1 MTGSSTHE
9 SFSNF
14 YIFPYRKFNQENGRF
29 RMPNEP
35 EEILSDEPL
44 ERLVNNRAEQ
54 LRISNITSV
63 SKSLQKVI
71 IFKLVMIF
79 LMKGLKISRFFCL
92 FFQENLSSEDNVK
105 VEADLLQK
113 QMVKFELNPN
123 VAMLQNQLPKICPL
137 MVKKLIICPIC
148 KGKFFTEDHVILH
161 LRSHHNLPPNFI
173 QNHLGNR
180 FDEMDLLVDLSI

>member
-9 SFSNF
+9 CFSNF
-14 YIFPYRKFNQENGRF
+14 IFFPYRNFKQENGRF

-63 SKSLQKVI
+63 SKNLQTKGI
-71 IFKLVMIF
+71 IFKLYFKLF

-92 FFQENLSSEDNVK
+92 FFRRICR
-105 VEADLLQK
+105 
-113 QMVKFELNPN
+113 
-123 VAMLQNQLPKICPL
+123 PKI
-137 MVKKLIICPIC
+137 MSKWRQI
-148 KGKFFTEDHVILH
+148 FFRNKWSSL
-161 LRSHHNLPPNFI
+161 N
-173 QNHLGNR
+173 
-180 FDEMDLLVDLSI
+180 

>member
-1 MTGSSTHE
+1 MNTCLKYIWPVPVQMNFINQIE
-9 SFSNF
+9 CFSYF
-14 YIFPYRKFNQENGRF
+14 YFFPYRNFKQENGRF

-71 IFKLVMIF
+71 IFKLVIIF

-92 FFQENLSSEDNVK
+92 FFRRICR
-105 VEADLLQK
+105 
-113 QMVKFELNPN
+113 
-123 VAMLQNQLPKICPL
+123 PKIMSKWRQIFYRNKWL
-137 MVKKLIICPIC
+137 SL
-148 KGKFFTEDHVILH
+148 
-161 LRSHHNLPPNFI
+161 NWI
-173 QNHLGNR
+173 Q
-180 FDEMDLLVDLSI
+180 M

>member
-1 MTGSSTHE
+1 MG
-9 SFSNF
+9 
-14 YIFPYRKFNQENGRF
+14 
-29 RMPNEP
+29 
-35 EEILSDEPL
+35 
-44 ERLVNNRAEQ
+44 
-54 LRISNITSV
+54 SNITS
-63 SKSLQKVI
+63 
-71 IFKLVMIF
+71 
-79 LMKGLKISRFFCL
+79 
-92 FFQENLSSEDNVK
+92 ENLSSENNVK

-148 KGKFFTEDHVILH
+148 KGKFFNEDHVIFH